1 MFVIMPVATV
11 RIPVSALRPA
21 ATRPPQSTEVSPDT
35 LIALFMQASDTM
47 LDELIDLL
55 TAQLHQQAATLSNEQ
70 ASTFIRLIAQLN
82 ERREQTELV
91 ANPAR
96 RAGLGRASQ
105 SFASKL

>member
-1 MFVIMPVATV
+1 MSVATV

-21 ATRPPQSTEVSPDT
+21 DVRLPQPVEVNPDA
-35 LIALFMQASDTM
+35 ALAVLLMQASGTM
-47 LDELIDLL
+47 LNQLIDLL

-70 ASTFIRLIAQLN
+70 TSAFIRLIAQLN
-82 ERREQTELV
+82 ERREQAELA

-96 RAGLGRASQ
+96 RAGLERASQ